1 MASNFDAMQKQR
13 MEKDLHELQTLI
25 AKHFECRKKDD
36 AELSELED
44 RIAKRKEERA
54 EQMRI
59 RQEREKQR
67 MQREKEERQKREE
80 DEAQRKKEEEE
91 KKKAAISAM
100 NTGHGGKRRER
111 KGGKVTEREKKK
123 KILADRRKPLN
134 IDHLQGSKLQEKVKE
149 MFDWLAQLELE
160 KYDCEERYERQRYDI
175 GMLRKRVQDYMA
187 KSGKGGTQQRKQI
200 KTLSSINSKTSAFK

>member
-1 MASNFDAMQKQR
+1 MATNFDAMQKQR

-44 RIAKRKEERA
+44 RITKRKEERA
-54 EQMRI
+54 EQMRV
-59 RQEREKQR
+59 RQEREKKR
-67 MQREKEERQKREE
+67 MQMEKEERQRREE
-80 DEAQRKKEEEE
+80 EETRKKIEDEE
-91 KKKAAISAM
+91 KKKAAIAAM

-111 KGGKVTEREKKK
+111 KGGKVTVREQKK
-123 KILADRRKPLN
+123 KILAERRKPLN

-160 KYDCEERYERQRYDI
+160 KYECEEKAERQKYDI
-175 GMLRKRVQDYMA
+175 GMLRRRVQDYMA
-187 KSGKGGTQQRKQI
+187 KTGKGGIGK
-200 KTLSSINSKTSAFK
+200 KPVKLK

>member
-1 MASNFDAMQKQR
+1 MANFDAMQKQR

-25 AKHFECRKKDD
+25 AKHFECRKTDD
-36 AELSELED
+36 AELTELED

-54 EQMRI
+54 EQMRV
-59 RQEREKQR
+59 RQEREKLR
-67 MQREKEERQKREE
+67 MQREKEERQRKEE
-80 DEAQRKKEEEE
+80 EEAQRKKEEEE
-91 KKKAAISAM
+91 RKKAAISAM

-123 KILADRRKPLN
+123 KLLAERRKPLN

-160 KYDCEERYERQRYDI
+160 KYDFEEKHERQKYDI
-175 GMLRKRVQDYMA
+175 GMLRRRVQDYMA
-187 KSGKGGTQQRKQI
+187 KTGKGGTQKKQV
-200 KTLSSINSKTSAFK
+200 KTLSNIGSKMGAFK